1 MGTGQEFI
9 EKTRFPY
16 LGPSDQRL
24 GRAQPPLER
33 KDSGAG
39 LPLPLPGEACPGA
52 IDLTA
57 AIARRRSVR
66 TYATAKM
73 PLATLS
79 YLLWCSQGVQSVVG
93 QDWTIRSVP
102 SAGARHALE
111 TYVLANR
118 VDGVEPGLYHYAA
131 LSNRLFRLQAPADV
145 ADRIRDA
152 CLNQPMVTDAA
163 AFFIWA
169 ADIYRMTWRYGE
181 RGYRYIFIDAGHAC
195 QNLYLAAEAV
205 DCGVCAIGA
214 FDDDAL
220 NAILGLDGKDIF
232 VIYCA
237 AAGMRAG
244 AED

>member
-1 MGTGQEFI
+1 MGTGQDFI
-9 EKTRFPY
+9 EKTTFEY
-16 LGPSDQRL
+16 LGPSDQYL
-24 GRAQPPLER
+24 GKAQPPLER

-52 IDLTA
+52 IDLTD

-66 TYATAKM
+66 TYAAT
-73 PLATLS
+73 PLPASTLS
-79 YLLWCSQGVQSVVG
+79 YLLWSSQGVQSVVG
-93 QDWTIRSVP
+93 DDWTIRTVP

-111 TYVLANR
+111 TYLLVNR
-118 VDGVEPGLYHYAA
+118 VDGVDPGLYHYAA
-131 LSNRLFRLQAPADV
+131 LSNRLFRLPAPEGV
-145 ADRIRDA
+145 AGRVRAA
-152 CLNQPMVTDAA
+152 CLNQPMITDAPA
-163 AFFIWA
+163 VFIWV

-214 FDDDAL
+214 FDDGAINAL
-220 NAILGLDGKDIF
+220 LGIDGREMF
-232 VIYCA
+232 VISCA
-237 AAGMRAG
+237 AAGMRVL